1 MTNAVSR
8 KAFTIIGCLMA
19 GLLSGCFEVDDSDGT
34 SSSAF
39 AEVRTSSPGVL
50 EARNSNTAPK
60 ISGRPNRIA
69 VAGTTWS
76 FTPSATDSDGDSLTF
91 KIANRPNW
99 ARFNSENGHL
109 TGEPSDSDEG
119 IHPNIQI
126 SVSDGD
132 AFADLPAFGVIVKNS
147 TSNSSPTITGTPQI
161 SAVIGQPYSFTPNAD
176 DVDGDTLTFAVAN
189 KPRWATFDVATGM
202 LSGTP
207 VPGDSSV
214 YSNVVISVSDGE
226 LMAALPP
233 FAINVTQVVTNSIML
248 TWTPPT
254 EYDDGSPLTDL
265 AAYKIYYGQFE
276 GNYPSQISIENPG
289 LTSHLVENLPADT
302 YYFVATSINS
312 SGYESEFSNVVVKTL
327 N

>member
-1 MTNAVSR
+1 MTNAVTR
-8 KAFTIIGCLMA
+8 KTLTIIGCLSV
-19 GLLSGCFEVDDSDGT
+19 GLLSGCFEVDDTDGS

-39 AEVRTSSPGVL
+39 AEVRTTSPGVL
-50 EARNSNTAPK
+50 EARTSNSAPK
-60 ISGRPNRIA
+60 ISGRPSRIA

-99 ARFNSENGHL
+99 ARFNSENGQL
-109 TGEPSDSDEG
+109 SGEPSDSDEG
-119 IHPNIQI
+119 LHSNIQI

-147 TSNSSPTITGTPQI
+147 TSNSSPTIAGTPQI
-161 SAVIGQPYSFTPNAD
+161 SAVIGQPYAFTPTAD
-176 DVDGDTLTFAVAN
+176 DIDGDSLTFAIAN
-189 KPRWATFDVATGM
+189 QPSWANFDAATGM

-207 VPGDSSV
+207 LPGDSSV
-214 YSNVVISVSDGE
+214 YNNVVISVSDGE
-226 LMAALPP
+226 LIASLPP
-233 FAINVTQVVTNSIML
+233 FAINVTQTVTNSVML
-248 TWTPPT
+248 TWIPPT

-276 GNYPSQISIENPG
+276 GNYPSQISIDNPG

-312 SGYESEFSNVVVKTL
+312 SGYESDFSNVVVKTL